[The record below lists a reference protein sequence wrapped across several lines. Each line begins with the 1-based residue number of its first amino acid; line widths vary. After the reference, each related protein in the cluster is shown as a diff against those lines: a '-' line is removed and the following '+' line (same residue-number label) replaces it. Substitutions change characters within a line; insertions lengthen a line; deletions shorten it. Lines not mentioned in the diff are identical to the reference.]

1 MAAITSFQPGGY
13 PGRPYG
19 SFAGRVPAATATVSG
34 TATTGITEVEYRTSS
49 KVILIDIANDTLEVG
64 ATFDA
69 ARAAVLAGITSTSG
83 IFIANQVVGTVVR
96 TSDTR
101 ITITLAA
108 DPLYDISST
117 DTITV
122 IVPESVLVTSISDV
136 LATPTFTVTAVAAA
150 AAATQQPS
158 GVRKSKPPVI
168 RLSDL
173 KPESR
178 QNTADFLK
186 AKLGLFDEPATQQ
199 PVIKPGKAAF
209 KAGARSKAD
218 VERDRLAME
227 ALRNAELEAADEIR
241 IIRQNNEILAIILMA
256 NG

>member
-69 ARAAVLAGITSTSG
+69 ARAAVLAGITSNSG

-122 IVPESVLVTSISDV
+122 TVPESVLVTSISDV
-136 LATPTFTVTAVAAA
+136 LATPTFTVTAVAVPAVV
-150 AAATQQPS
+150 TEMPGS
-158 GVRKSKPPVI
+158 GGTRKRKKAKVI
-168 RLSDL
+168 RYSDFSGREEYEKAL
-173 KPESR
+173 REQIAESG
-178 QNTADFLK
+178 LVSK
-186 AKLGLFDEPATQQ
+186 KLPAT
-199 PVIKPGKAAF
+199 PKEIEAAV
-209 KAGARSKAD
+209 
-218 VERDRLAME
+218 VERIGKRSAQMDTAIKVSQEVLQQLQDIRDDDEAM
-227 ALRNAELEAADEIR
+227 L
-241 IIRQNNEILAIILMA
+241 LMLMMMA
-256 NG
+256 VK